1 MLDLV
6 LAGGSVVDGT
16 GAPAVVADIGVLG
29 NRIVEVGTIIQPS
42 RRRIDIAG
50 RVVAP
55 GFIDPHTHYDAQL
68 MWDPAATP
76 SSLHGVTTVI
86 GGNCGFTLAPVA
98 MAGSSAAQV
107 ADNTTYLQ
115 RMMARVEGMPLAALE
130 QGLAWDWRGF
140 AEYLDRF
147 QGTIGVNAGFLVG
160 HSAIRRAV
168 MGDAATQREAT
179 ADEGAAIVGELEAAL
194 RAGALGLSTSRSTTH
209 NDGENDPVPSR
220 VGSAAELSALAH
232 TLRAYPGTSLE
243 FITTGCIN
251 GFTDDEIEVMIEL
264 SAGADRPLNWN
275 VLSIDPSHPQ
285 QHEHQLSAS
294 DRAAARHARIVAL
307 AMPVTGPSRI
317 CFHDYFALYS
327 LPKWKDIFPLPIEQR
342 LHYFAD
348 PVERREL
355 NAIATGPDAG
365 ALRGLAGW
373 ANLEIG
379 ETFTPEYAGL
389 AGRMVRDVA
398 AEKNRDPWDVVCDLA
413 VADRLRTVLWT
424 TGRMSPNAA
433 RQRAE
438 TLRDPRVLI
447 GGSDAGAH
455 LDRMCGARYPTKFIA
470 SYVRDAQAMSM
481 EEAVHLLTQVPAR
494 YFGLR
499 DRGTIGVGSYADVVV
514 FDPATIDADRIV
526 SVADLPGAA
535 ARLTSNA
542 IGIDYVVVNGQIL
555 IDHNDITDARAGTLL
570 RAGRDTGTVTAQ

>member
-6 LAGGSVVDGT
+6 LAGGTLVDGT
-16 GAPAVVADIGVLG
+16 GAPPVVADVGLRNGRV
-29 NRIVEVGTIIQPS
+29 VELGTITEPS
-42 RRRIDIAG
+42 RRRIDVAG

-55 GFIDPHTHYDAQL
+55 GFVDPHTHYDAQL

-98 MAGSSAAQV
+98 TMSASAREIG
-107 ADNTTYLQ
+107 DNTSYLQ

-130 QGLAWDWRGF
+130 QGLAWDWRSF
-140 AEYLDRF
+140 AEFLDRF
-147 QGTIGVNAGFLVG
+147 EGTIGVNAGFLVG

-168 MGDAATQREAT
+168 MGSSASQREAT
-179 ADEGAAIVGELEAAL
+179 PDECGAIVAEFEAAM
-194 RAGALGLSTSRSTTH
+194 RAGALGLSTSLSTTH

-220 VGSAAELSALAH
+220 LASPAELFALTDA
-232 TLRAYPGTSLE
+232 LRGYQGTTLE

-251 GFTDDEIEVMIEL
+251 GFTNDEIELMIEL
-264 SAGADRPLNWN
+264 SARADRPLNWN
-275 VLSIDPSHPQ
+275 VLSIDPSRPE

-294 DRAAARHARIVAL
+294 DRAATRNARIVAL
-307 AMPVTGPSRI
+307 AMPTIGPSRV

-342 LHYFAD
+342 TRYFAD
-348 PVERREL
+348 AAERREL

-365 ALRGLAGW
+365 ALRGLASW

-379 ETFTPEYAGL
+379 ETFASENAGL
-389 AGRMVRDVA
+389 AGRLVRDVA
-398 AEKNRDPWDVVCDLA
+398 RERGRDPWDVVCDLA
-413 VADRLRTVLWT
+413 VSDRLRTIFWT
-424 TGRMSPNAA
+424 TGRMAPASA
-433 RQRAE
+433 RQRAD

-455 LDRMCGARYPTKFIA
+455 LDRMCGARYTTKFLA
-470 SYVRDAQAMSM
+470 SYVREAQAMAL
-481 EEAVHLLTQVPAR
+481 EEAVHLLTEVPAR

-499 DRGTIGVGSYADVVV
+499 DRGTIAVGRHGDVVV
-514 FDPATIDADRIV
+514 FDAATIDADRIV
-526 SVADLPGAA
+526 SVADLPGGAD
-535 ARLTSNA
+535 RLTSLA
-542 IGIDYVVVNGQIL
+542 VGIDYVLVNGEVL
-555 IDHNDITDARAGTLL
+555 VDHGATTGARPGTLL
-570 RAGRDTGTVTAQ
+570 RAGRDT